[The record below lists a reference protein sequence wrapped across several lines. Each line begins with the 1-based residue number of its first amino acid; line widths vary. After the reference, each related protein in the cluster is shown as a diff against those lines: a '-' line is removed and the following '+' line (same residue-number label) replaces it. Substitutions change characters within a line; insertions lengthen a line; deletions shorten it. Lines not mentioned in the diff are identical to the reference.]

1 MSDVKMSKDYGI
13 HTIELYLA
21 NLKYVEVQKVIEQ
34 LVENG
39 KIYLSQRDPYN
50 IDRFGKSCYFIDDG
64 IRLRVYQSHNKSNGI
79 AFIINPSTLL
89 SGKYQPIKL
98 WKPTEESVDRM
109 LDHISDCLKELGL
122 NSDYA
127 SNLSLSQMDI
137 TENRWCGKGYDV
149 TRNIHIFKKSFIP
162 RNFKTVVSKDGD
174 VNAHLFTIK
183 SNRITIKVYDKIYE
197 LKQNDRCPKSL
208 EDESILRFEISLKRE
223 AFLKKLNLERTDS
236 LYEMLH
242 IGYEN
247 GRDILGDYYNKIFP
261 FFGKAVCY
269 KAAKKMILEKVSDSI
284 LQEQMLYLLKKTS
297 DSAGLSTA
305 TRKMKKHY
313 TDVGHRR
320 IKRILSE
327 FDKLGIAPV
336 TRPKKWGTP

>member
-21 NLKYVEVQKVIEQ
+21 NLTYTEVQKVIDR

-39 KIYLSQRDPYN
+39 QIYLTQREPYN

-64 IRLRVYQSHNKSNGI
+64 IRLRIHQSYNKSNGI
-79 AFIINPSTLL
+79 AFIINPSTLIT
-89 SGKYQPIKL
+89 GEYQPVKL
-98 WKPTEESVDRM
+98 WIPTKEAVDRM
-109 LDHISDCLKELGL
+109 LEYIAAYLEELGL
-122 NSDYA
+122 NPNYV

-284 LQEQMLYLLKKTS
+284 LQEQMLYLLKKAS

-305 TRKMKKHY
+305 TRKLKKLY
-313 TDVGHRR
+313 TDVDHRR
-320 IKRILSE
+320 IKKILAE
-327 FDKLGIAPV
+327 FDKLGIAPI
-336 TRPKKWGTP
+336 TLPKE

>member
-21 NLKYVEVQKVIEQ
+21 NLKYTEVQKVIDR

-39 KIYLSQRDPYN
+39 QIYLTQRESYN

-64 IRLRVYQSHNKSNGI
+64 IRLRIHQSYNKSNGI
-79 AFIINPSTLL
+79 AFIINPSTLIT
-89 SGKYQPIKL
+89 GEYQPVKL
-98 WKPTEESVDRM
+98 WIPTKEAVDRM
-109 LDHISDCLKELGL
+109 LEYIAAYLEELGL
-122 NSDYA
+122 NPNYV

-223 AFLKKLNLERTDS
+223 AFLKKLDLKRTDS

-242 IGYEN
+242 TGYEN
-247 GRDILGDYYNKIFP
+247 GRDILDDYYDKLFP
-261 FFGKAVCY
+261 FSGKSVRY
-269 KAAKKMILEKVSDSI
+269 EAAKKLILEKVSDRI
-284 LQEQMLYLLKKTS
+284 LREQMLYLLKKTS

-305 TRKMKKHY
+305 TRKLKEHY
-313 TDVGHRR
+313 TDVDHRW
-320 IKRILSE
+320 IKKILSE

-336 TRPKKWGTP
+336 TLPKK

>member
-1 MSDVKMSKDYGI
+1 MSNVKTSKTYGI

-21 NLKYVEVQKVIEQ
+21 NLKYTEVQKVIDR

-39 KIYLSQRDPYN
+39 QIHLTQREPYN
-50 IDRFGKSCYFIDDG
+50 INRFGKSCYFIDDG
-64 IRLRVYQSHNKSNGI
+64 IRLWIHQSYNKSNGI

-89 SGKYQPIKL
+89 TGEYQPVKL
-98 WKPTEESVDRM
+98 WIPTEETVNRM
-109 LDHISDCLKELGL
+109 LDCIAAHLEELGL
-122 NSDYA
+122 NPDYTD
-127 SNLSLSQMDI
+127 NLSLSQMDI
-137 TENRWCGKGYDV
+137 TENRWCSKGYDV
-149 TRNIHIFKKSFIP
+149 AQNIYIFKKSFIP

-284 LQEQMLYLLKKTS
+284 LQEQMLYLLKKAS

-305 TRKMKKHY
+305 TRKLKKLY
-313 TDVGHRR
+313 TDVDHRR
-320 IKRILSE
+320 IKKILAE
-327 FDKLGIAPV
+327 FDKLGIAPI
-336 TRPKKWGTP
+336 TLPKE